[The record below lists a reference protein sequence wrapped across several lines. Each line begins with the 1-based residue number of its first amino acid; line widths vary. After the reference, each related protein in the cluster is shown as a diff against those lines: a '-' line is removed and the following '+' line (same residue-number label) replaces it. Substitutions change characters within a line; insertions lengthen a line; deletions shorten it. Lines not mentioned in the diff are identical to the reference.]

1 MNNVEKNL
9 RMQKSRKRKN
19 MGRHGRDRK
28 EQKRDQERTDG
39 SMQAK
44 ASEKALATFHHKPFY
59 CMDDK
64 KNENKK

>member
-1 MNNVEKNL
+1 
-9 RMQKSRKRKN
+9 

-28 EQKRDQERTDG
+28 EQKRDQERTYG